1 MSTTRTAVAGFTIF
15 ELIVSMA
22 VAAILGALAL
32 PSFAEFIDDNRLRGV
47 ATELMSDLNLAR
59 GEAIKRNARVLVC
72 PKVGNSDC
80 ASNANNKWSDGWL
93 VCYDVDA
100 DGKCDAGTDTD
111 PNPIRSVNPVPA
123 GVTFGASAADVRYT
137 ATGSTTGQVTW
148 DISGSKSKVKRTITA
163 AATGS
168 VTLVKK

>member
-1 MSTTRTAVAGFTIF
+1 MSIRKTAVTGFTIF

-22 VAAILGALAL
+22 VAAVLAALAL

-59 GEAIKRNARVLVC
+59 GEAIKRNARVLIC

-80 ASNANNKWSDGWL
+80 ASNAKDKWNNGWV
-93 VCYDVDA
+93 VCYDADA
-100 DGKCDAGTDTD
+100 DGKCDAGTDSD
-111 PNPIRSVNPVPA
+111 PNPIRVVNPMPS
-123 GVTFGASAADVRYT
+123 GVTLEGSATDVRYT
-137 ATGSTTGQVTW
+137 ATGSTTGQVAW
-148 DISGSKSKVKRTITA
+148 DLAGSKSKVKRTITA
-163 AATGS
+163 AATGA